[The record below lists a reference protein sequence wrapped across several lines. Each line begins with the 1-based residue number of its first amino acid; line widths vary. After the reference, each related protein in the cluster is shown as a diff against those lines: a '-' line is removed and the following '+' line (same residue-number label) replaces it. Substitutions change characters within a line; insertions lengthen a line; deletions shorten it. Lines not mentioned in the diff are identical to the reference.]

1 MPEPLERAM
10 AELAFGPDRSWH
22 EPGVLR
28 AWLEQNEV
36 PERDARAIERDGIEP
51 LLVYRRLVRANLK
64 EALGTT
70 IPRTVA
76 RLGPVFDEYFARYL
90 DAHGPRT
97 RYLRDVTPDF
107 LAFCAAA
114 WPSDPRVPAHS
125 LDLAR
130 HEAVQIDVGAQESR
144 PPEREPEELSL
155 EAPVRFVEAVRLMRY
170 DHAVHRLSE
179 DEADRSSPEP
189 EPTALLV
196 YRNPD
201 HEVRYLE
208 LTPMAASILER
219 LLAGTPLAR
228 AIQGAADE
236 AGTPLSQNLLEATAR
251 LLSDLAERGALLGKE
266 PS

>member
-1 MPEPLERAM
+1 M
-10 AELAFGPDRSWH
+10 AELAFGPDRSWDD
-22 EPGVLR
+22 PTVLR

-51 LLVYRRLVRANLK
+51 LLVYRRLARANLR
-64 EALGTT
+64 EALGAT

-76 RLGPVFDEYFARYL
+76 RLGSVFDEYFANYL

-107 LAFCAAA
+107 LEFCADA
-114 WPSDPRVPAHS
+114 WASDPRVPGYV

-130 HEAVQIDVGAQESR
+130 HEAVQIDVGARESR
-144 PPEREPEELSL
+144 ALEREPEELSL
-155 EAPVRFVEAVRLMRY
+155 DAPVRFVEAVRLMRY
-170 DHAVHRLSE
+170 DHAVHLLSE
-179 DEADRSSPEP
+179 DEADRTAPVR

-196 YRNPD
+196 YRSPE
-201 HEVRYLE
+201 HEVHYLE
-208 LTPMAASILER
+208 LTPTAASILER
-219 LLAGTPLAR
+219 LLAGDPLAR
-228 AIQGAADE
+228 SIQGAAEE